1 VAWLGRQ
8 GKRKAEIGDLRCERI
23 ETEAYGEAV
32 SAYISPDR
40 SRSRDGV
47 LAQSRL
53 AAKLALTAGLAAT
66 TTVATMLIQIPIP
79 PTRGYLNFGEILVF
93 TSALLFG
100 RFVGGLAG
108 GIGSAVADII
118 TGYAYFSPYTLIIKG
133 LEGFLAGAIRDG
145 KSTRRDVLGWFVG
158 AVAMVTGYFLVESY
172 VMGFGVPAALIE
184 VPSNA
189 VQVISG
195 AIIAI
200 PLARGLRNRIPK
212 ILV

>member
-1 VAWLGRQ
+1 MFGS
-8 GKRKAEIGDLRCERI
+8 RI
-23 ETEAYGEAV
+23 RD
-32 SAYISPDR
+32 SALAR
-40 SRSRDGV
+40 SGT
-47 LAQSRL
+47 

-66 TTVATMLIQIPIP
+66 TTVATMLVQIPIP
-79 PTRGYLNFGEILVF
+79 PTRGYLNFGDIMVF

-108 GIGSAVADII
+108 GIGSAMADII
-118 TGYAYFSPYTLIIKG
+118 TGYGYFAPYTLIIKG

-145 KSTRRDVLGWFVG
+145 KSTRRDILGWFVG
-158 AVAMVTGYFLVESY
+158 AVAMVTGYFLVEAY
-172 VMGFGVPAALIE
+172 VLGFGLPAALVE

-189 VQVISG
+189 IQVLSG

-212 ILV
+212 ILI

>member
-1 VAWLGRQ
+1 VFGS
-8 GKRKAEIGDLRCERI
+8 RI
-23 ETEAYGEAV
+23 RD
-32 SAYISPDR
+32 SALAR
-40 SRSRDGV
+40 SGT
-47 LAQSRL
+47 

-66 TTVATMLIQIPIP
+66 TTVATMLVQIPIP
-79 PTRGYLNFGEILVF
+79 PTRGYLNFGDIMVF

-108 GIGSAVADII
+108 GIGSAMADII
-118 TGYAYFSPYTLIIKG
+118 TGYGYFAPYTLIIKG

-145 KSTRRDVLGWFVG
+145 RSTRRDVLGWFVG
-158 AVAMVTGYFLVESY
+158 AVAMVTGYFLAEAY
-172 VMGFGVPAALIE
+172 VLGFGLPAALVE

-189 VQVISG
+189 IQVLSG

-212 ILV
+212 ILI

>member
-1 VAWLGRQ
+1 M
-8 GKRKAEIGDLRCERI
+8 RI
-23 ETEAYGEAV
+23 ETEAHGEAV
-32 SAYISPDR
+32 IAYIPPDR
-40 SRSRDGV
+40 SRPRDGV
-47 LAQSRL
+47 LAQSRV

-145 KSTRRDVLGWFVG
+145 KNTRRDVLGWFVG
-158 AVAMVTGYFLVESY
+158 AIAMVTGYFLVESY
-172 VMGFGVPAALIE
+172 LMGFGVPAALIE
-184 VPSNA
+184 VPSN
-189 VQVISG
+189 VIQVLSG

>member
-1 VAWLGRQ
+1 LASP
-8 GKRKAEIGDLRCERI
+8 RI
-23 ETEAYGEAV
+23 
-32 SAYISPDR
+32 
-40 SRSRDGV
+40 
-47 LAQSRL
+47 

-79 PTRGYLNFGEILVF
+79 ATRGYLNFGDILVF

-108 GIGSAVADII
+108 GIGSALSDVI
-118 TGYAYFSPYTLIIKG
+118 TGYGYYAPYTLIIKG
-133 LEGFLAGAIRDG
+133 LEGFFAGAIRDG
-145 KSTRRDVLGWFVG
+145 KSTRRDILGWLVG
-158 AVAMVTGYFLVESY
+158 AVVMVTGYFLAEAY
-172 VMGFGVPAALIE
+172 AMGFGVPAGLVE
-184 VPSNA
+184 VPTNI
-189 VQVISG
+189 VQVLSG